1 MRSVHT
7 VMVGMALG
15 LVVLSTLSCGDSAP
29 AAPRTAAKLWSDEG
43 CALCHGKQ
51 AEGTKLAPTLQG
63 KATHWSR
70 ESLLQYLR
78 DPVGYAAQDP
88 RLKEQMKSY
97 SQAMPT
103 YKMLSATELET
114 LADYVLGL

>member
-1 MRSVHT
+1 MRLVHA
-7 VMVGMALG
+7 VMSGMVVGLAALSA
-15 LVVLSTLSCGDSAP
+15 VSCGDSAP
-29 AAPRTAAKLWSDEG
+29 AAPRSAAKLWSDEG

-103 YKMLSATELET
+103 YKMLAPVELET